1 MLWCSELTPCSLV
14 GTYGGTYCLLPQIVE
29 GKKHIPYMEKDDIQ
43 FCFFFLVLIDNF
55 HSC

>member
-43 FCFFFLVLIDNF
+43 FCFFFWF
-55 HSC
+55 